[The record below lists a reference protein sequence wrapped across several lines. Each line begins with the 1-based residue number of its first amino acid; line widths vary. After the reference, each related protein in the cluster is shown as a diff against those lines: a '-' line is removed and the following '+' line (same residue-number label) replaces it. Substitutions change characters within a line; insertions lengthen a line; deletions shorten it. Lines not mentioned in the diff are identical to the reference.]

1 MKDVT
6 NQLMEHF
13 LRFFL
18 PLYFIVYFVVA
29 FFWRSYLV
37 WKKTGINPFV
47 LGHSDNAH
55 DFIGRIFKA
64 TFALVA
70 LVVFSYGLS
79 GELYQYSVPI
89 FWLEHLSLKVIGLL
103 LLLGSLLWTVIC
115 QAQMGGSWRIG
126 IDEKHKTSLV
136 RSGVYRFSRNPIFL
150 GMAATLL
157 GLLLVIPNALT
168 LLISVLGI
176 TLIQIQVRLEEEF
189 LTKAHGKEYLSY
201 CGDVRRWL

>member
-6 NQLMEHF
+6 DQSMENF
-13 LRFFL
+13 LKFFL
-18 PLYFIVYFVVA
+18 PLYFIVYFVAA
-29 FFWRSYLV
+29 FFWRSHLV
-37 WKKTGINPFV
+37 WKRTGINPFV

-55 DFIGRIFKA
+55 DFIGRMFKV
-64 TFALVA
+64 TFGLVA
-70 LVVFSYGLS
+70 LVVFSYSLS
-79 GELYQYSVPI
+79 GEFYQYSVPI
-89 FWLEHLSLKVIGLL
+89 FWLDHLSLKVVGLL
-103 LLLGSLLWTVIC
+103 LLIGSLLWTVIA
-115 QAQMGGSWRIG
+115 QAQMGDSWRIG

-150 GMAATLL
+150 GMTATLL
-157 GLLLVIPNALT
+157 GLLLTLPNAFT
-168 LLISVLGI
+168 LLISALGS